1 MKIGTVLVDVWVVQ
15 YSLSLLSG
23 NTDNKPDKG
32 EQKTGAQHFWYV
44 LRKVPAEIEVA

>member
-23 NTDNKPDKG
+23 NNANKPDKG
-32 EQKTGAQHFWYV
+32 KQETGPQHIWYV
-44 LRKVPAEIEVA
+44 LRKVPVEIEVV